1 MNYNIEIIDVNSE
14 KYPDNLKRIA
24 NPPQKLYVI
33 GNVDNLRT
41 NSIAVIGSRICSEKG
56 ADTAKN
62 FSYKLSKRGLT
73 IVSGM
78 AKGIDTLA
86 HIGALEAGGK
96 TIAVL
101 GGGFKHIFPK
111 ENVKLFE
118 RIIKENVKI
127 TQKELSEK
135 ANLSLAGVK
144 KIMLKLQNMNLIER
158 VGAKKNGYW
167 TVNSRL

>member
-62 FSYKLSKRGLT
+62 FSYKLSKCRYFSSYWS
-73 IVSGM
+73 IRSRW
-78 AKGIDTLA
+78 KDNCSIRW
-86 HIGALEAGGK
+86 
-96 TIAVL
+96 
-101 GGGFKHIFPK
+101 
-111 ENVKLFE
+111 
-118 RIIKENVKI
+118 RI
-127 TQKELSEK
+127 
-135 ANLSLAGVK
+135 
-144 KIMLKLQNMNLIER
+144 
-158 VGAKKNGYW
+158 
-167 TVNSRL
+167 